1 MGICETESREPVCN
15 SQDLAMVID
24 RSRIA
29 TAGCSAIARDCVTQR
44 FSRQWRAFVRS
55 IFCTMG
61 LISLGGLFSP
71 AACVAEPSETE
82 TVQWDYDS
90 TKALTTTN
98 SASGKEVADAL
109 NRMTDQ
115 WNAHNLEGYLTIF
128 WNSPKL
134 SVITDSSVTSG
145 YRELYSSYQRSYT
158 DLEIM
163 GKVQVSSV
171 KIRMIKQDFAFAL
184 SKWTFFFPKT
194 NHAVAG
200 IDTTYLQ
207 KFDFGW
213 KIVTSHTTTGEL

>member
-1 MGICETESREPVCN
+1 MRAMGICDTGGRDSVPIRETFVTDDSCIMRPSVARES
-15 SQDLAMVID
+15 
-24 RSRIA
+24 
-29 TAGCSAIARDCVTQR
+29 VTQR
-44 FSRQWRAFVRS
+44 FARQWRAFVKS

-61 LISLGGLFSP
+61 LLSLGGLFSP
-71 AACVAEPSETE
+71 SACVAEPIATE

-90 TKALTTTN
+90 TKTLTTTD

-115 WNAHNLEGYLTIF
+115 WNAHNLENYLAIF

-134 SVITDSSVTSG
+134 SVITDSSVTTG
-145 YRELYSSYQRSYT
+145 YRELYSTYQRGYP

-163 GKVQVSSV
+163 GNVQVSSV
-171 KIRMIKQDFAFAL
+171 KIRMVKENLAFAL

-207 KFDFGW
+207 KFDSEW
-213 KIVTSHTTTGEL
+213 KIVTSHTTTAEL